1 MYNIIEEPDWR
12 SGEEREQVQAE
23 MEREKCWKKENG
35 KREVLGETESGR
47 REGRREGFGETENG
61 GRELRREVLEELE
74 SGKREGRRE
83 RRRETEREKRS
94 ISADVEEAAAA
105 MEDNSVTRK
114 IFPM

>member
-23 MEREKCWKKENG
+23 MERGKFWKEENG
-35 KREVLGETESGR
+35 KREVLGET
-47 REGRREGFGETENG
+47 
-61 GRELRREVLEELE
+61 L

-83 RRRETEREKRS
+83 GQRETEREKRS
-94 ISADVEEAAAA
+94 ISSDMEEAAAA

-114 IFPM
+114 IFPI